1 VAGVS
6 ASVGGISVAT
16 GSPSQ
21 ADFFKTGQVDRLHQ
35 DGPGGRGR
43 VGRGLRTV
51 TSRQAC
57 EHRWHARRSE
67 TVACDSLRAEEMQA
81 EGEARNSGNNERAK
95 VLVPMYS
102 DMYAIRYVCI

>member
-21 ADFFKTGQVDRLHQ
+21 ADFFKTGQDRLHQ

-43 VGRGLRTV
+43 VGRRLRTV
-51 TSRQAC
+51 TNRHAC
-57 EHRWHARRSE
+57 EHRWHVRR
-67 TVACDSLRAEEMQA
+67 VKQLRAFRVA
-81 EGEARNSGNNERAK
+81 AGGGDAGGG
-95 VLVPMYS
+95 
-102 DMYAIRYVCI
+102 

>member
-1 VAGVS
+1 MDRGQARIRRQQRDHAIVATTRVS

-35 DGPGGRGR
+35 DGSGGRGR
-43 VGRGLRTV
+43 VGRRLRTV

-57 EHRWHARRSE
+57 EHRWYARAE
-67 TVACDSLRAEEMQA
+67 VKQLRA
-81 EGEARNSGNNERAK
+81 
-95 VLVPMYS
+95 
-102 DMYAIRYVCI
+102 IRVAAGGRDAGGG